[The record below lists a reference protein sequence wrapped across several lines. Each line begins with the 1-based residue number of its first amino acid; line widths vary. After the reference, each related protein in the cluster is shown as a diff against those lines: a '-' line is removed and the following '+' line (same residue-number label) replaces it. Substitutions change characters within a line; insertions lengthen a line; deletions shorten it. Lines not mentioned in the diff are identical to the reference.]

1 METSVA
7 FRIVE
12 VATLAIVAAGLALRT
27 RFWLRTPAT
36 RAERPRHVETDRGAG
51 FQPAIFIKR
60 IISPASARA
69 VLLDGFLQLR
79 LLRRSRVRWAAH
91 QLIFWSFVELF
102 FIGSLGDMLGARKDA
117 PAFAFA
123 NDAGGVAIV
132 AGAVTALALWYW
144 NGERRR
150 YRHPAEPI
158 VLAWLL
164 ALAFTGYVLEAV
176 RWLDAGSGAGTAW
189 AFGGTAARA
198 AIRPLDLNWGRAH
211 DVLWWAHAA
220 LAMPLIAY
228 IPYGLLRHTFSAPL
242 GIGVRASERGLK
254 ALATDGE
261 VVSRRGLSAREPA
274 RAFSPAMRLQLDACV
289 SCAEC
294 TMWCEAVGPA
304 GPEAPAGVAPSV
316 RVQQLRELAGA
327 ADGPWHAVA
336 EDPFLCTLCSRC
348 AAVCPE
354 GIDLPS
360 IWKTA
365 RAEVAG
371 RGLAPAGLSTA
382 RDAVAGEHNVVNYPN
397 IERDLWVDYATHAP
411 ADGWRRERADVLY
424 YVGCMTS
431 FSPAAQNIAVTFAE
445 VMEHAGV
452 NFAILGNDEWCCG
465 FPMYVAGML
474 DELDALRSHNLERL
488 TSLGA
493 KAVVFNCP
501 SCFYSWRKLYAAH
514 LPEGVELYHATQF
527 IAKLLA
533 EGRLQPAAGP
543 LTVTYHDPCD
553 LGRNSGVYDEPRDVL
568 RRLPGVTLREPR
580 FTRELAHC
588 CGGGGDLEIVK
599 PDLATSICSN
609 TLTELRATG
618 ADALVVA
625 CPQCKRMF
633 QAAART
639 QAPGFEVVDIIELV
653 HRVTVD
659 AARTVAAG
667 GGS

>member
-12 VATLAIVAAGLALRT
+12 VATLAIVAAGLALRA
-27 RFWLRTPAT
+27 RYWLAPRGET
-36 RAERPRHVETDRGAG
+36 RA
-51 FQPAIFIKR
+51 FIAR
-60 IISPASARA
+60 VLSPGTVRA
-69 VLLDGFLQLR
+69 VVLDGFLQLR
-79 LLRRSRVRWAAH
+79 LLRRGRVRWAAH

-102 FIGSLGDMLGARKDA
+102 SIGSLGDMFGARKDA

-132 AGAVTALALWYW
+132 AGAAMALALWSSH
-144 NGERRR
+144 GERRR

-164 ALAFTGYVLEAV
+164 ALALTGYVLEAV
-176 RWLDAGSGAGTAW
+176 RWLDAGGGAGTAW
-189 AFGGTAARA
+189 AFGGTAARVV
-198 AIRPLDLNWGRAH
+198 IRPLDLDWGATH
-211 DVLWWAHAA
+211 DALWWAHAA

-228 IPYGLLRHTFSAPL
+228 IPYGLLRHTFGAPIT
-242 GIGVRASERGLK
+242 IGVRASERGMNAVPAK
-254 ALATDGE
+254 
-261 VVSRRGLSAREPA
+261 SPYPWRGLSAREPD
-274 RAFSPAMRLQLDACV
+274 RALTPAMRLQLDACV

-304 GPEAPAGVAPSV
+304 GADAPAGVAPSV
-316 RVQQLRELAGA
+316 RVQQLRQLAGV

-336 EDPFLCTLCSRC
+336 EDPFLCTLCGRC

-382 RDAVAGEHNVVNYPN
+382 RDAVVGEHNVVNYPN
-397 IERDLWVDYATHAP
+397 IERDLWVDYATYAP

-452 NFAILGNDEWCCG
+452 NFAILGNNEWCCG

-474 DELDALRSHNLERL
+474 DELDALRSHNIARL

-533 EGRLQPAAGP
+533 EGRLRPEAGP

-553 LGRNSGVYDEPRDVL
+553 LGRNSGVYDEPREVL
-568 RRLPGVTLREPR
+568 RQLPGVTLREPE

-599 PDLATSICSN
+599 PDLATSICAN

-633 QAAART
+633 QAAARK
-639 QAPGFEVVDIIELV
+639 QAPDFEVVDIIELV

-659 AARTVAAG
+659 AARPVAAG
-667 GGS
+667 GGG